1 MCTRQTT
8 SKYLNRPSPAYP
20 ANECCGSV
28 KVGNDG
34 QLYKS
39 TSVGRQTACTWKRIN
54 GGSNGARSRGRKSS
68 RKSSRSHRPS
78 RSRRSGRS
86 RSSGRRSGRKSG
98 LRLVRVKYRPVSRS
112 ARKTNFRMYNGRLM
126 YEIPSRRKTAVVKD
140 QKKIN
145 YWKRTGKLY

>member
-20 ANECCGSV
+20 ANECCGTI

-54 GGSNGARSRGRKSS
+54 GGSSRSRSRSS
-68 RKSSRSHRPS
+68 RKSSRSRRPSRRPS
-78 RSRRSGRS
+78 RSRR
-86 RSSGRRSGRKSG
+86 SG
-98 LRLVRVKYRPVSRS
+98 LRLVRVKYLPVSRNE
-112 ARKTNFRMYNGRLM
+112 RKTNFRMYNGRLL

-140 QKKIN
+140 QRIIN
-145 YWKRTGKLY
+145 YWKRTGKLLH